1 MADRQIVVPDDFPPA
16 YHNADEANLRELAPH
31 GTVVVHSTRFA
42 DRAEFF
48 ARIAPAEVVINVRSY
63 SVFDEEAFAH
73 APNLKLVSIL
83 GTGTDNVDLDAAT
96 RHGVVVT
103 NTPGVGA
110 PSVAE
115 LTIGL
120 LLAVARAIPLS
131 HERLRGG
138 TWQHIEGPELDGK
151 TLGLLG
157 IGAIG
162 SRVARMGQGLGMK
175 VIAWT
180 FNSDPERA
188 ARLGVELVERDEL
201 FRRSDVLS
209 VHLRNSPQARNF
221 VGARELA
228 LLPPSAILI
237 NTARAAIVDQDAL
250 VEALRAGRLA
260 GAGIDV
266 FLKEPLTP
274 EDNPYKNMPNVV
286 LAPHHGAVTREAN
299 DRSRKMPV
307 DNIIAFLEGHPV
319 HVVNPAVLDRG

>member
-1 MADRQIVVPDDFPPA
+1 MAERQIVVPDDFPPA
-16 YHNADEANLRELAPH
+16 YHSADEENLRRLASH
-31 GTVVVHSTRFA
+31 GGVTVHTTRFA

-48 ARIAPAEVVINVRSY
+48 SRIAPAEVVINVRAY
-63 SVFDEEAFAH
+63 STFDDEAFAH
-73 APNLKLVSIL
+73 APNLKMVSIL
-83 GTGTDNVDLDAAT
+83 GTGTDNVDLEAAT

-115 LTIGL
+115 MTFGL

-131 HERLRGG
+131 HERLRAG
-138 TWQHIEGPELDGK
+138 TWQHIEGPELMGK
-151 TLGLLG
+151 TLALLG

-162 SRVARMGQGLGMK
+162 SRVARIGQGLGMR

-180 FNSDPERA
+180 FNNDPARA
-188 ARLGVELVERDEL
+188 STLGVELVERDEV
-201 FRRSDVLS
+201 FRQADVLS
-209 VHLRNSPQARNF
+209 IHLRNSPQARNF

-228 LLPPSAILI
+228 LMKPSAILI

-266 FLKEPLTP
+266 FLQEPLTP
-274 EDNPYKNMPNVV
+274 EANPYIDMPNVV

-299 DRSRKMPV
+299 DRARKMPV
-307 DNIIAFLEGHPV
+307 DNIIAFLEGRPE
-319 HVVNPAVLDRG
+319 HVVNPAVLGRG